1 MCGIGGIVTTRGAG
15 LDPAWLGAIEAA
27 MRHRGPDGVGFLGWR
42 REEPDRLAAGP
53 LEACAGAAIGLT
65 HRRLAIIDPSEAG
78 AQPMV
83 SPCGR
88 HAIVFNGEVYNFV
101 ELRQRLEKLGH
112 RFRGHSDT
120 EVVLAALI
128 EWGPKAALSQFTGMF
143 ALAWLDLDRQRLV
156 LARDPFGIK
165 PLYLARW
172 NGHLAFASELPSLL
186 ALPGL
191 SRQPDRGMISD
202 YLVHGRTDRGRRT
215 FFAGLERFPPGH
227 WLELDLAGQAKVEA
241 APYLSIT
248 PSTRLDLSFDEA
260 AAHLRDLFLNSV
272 TQHLRSDVPV
282 GVTLSGGIDSSAI
295 VMAMRAVGGDRVD
308 LHGFGYRAETAALD
322 EGRWM
327 SLAAERAGA
336 ILHTTTP
343 HGTNLAADLA
353 ALVAQQAEPFPTT
366 SIYAQSC
373 VYRLARETGIK
384 VTLDGQ
390 GADELFAGYPTYI
403 GARLASAL
411 CTGEVGTA
419 LSLLKAGGLRAGAR
433 ALPLMLPPGLQRLLL
448 RAAGKGE
455 APSWLDPEWARD
467 EPGLSVPRYRRRDRF
482 HDRLEQTLFDL
493 SLPALLRFCD
503 RNSMAHSVE
512 SRLPFLTTEMA
523 RFALSLPADYLVD
536 RDATTKSVFRR
547 AMRGL
552 VPDPILDRRDKI
564 GFVTPEGVWLEQMG
578 AELAELAAG
587 ALPMLKPA
595 LVRAACDRAQA
606 GDAPRDGRVWRWL
619 NLLLW
624 SRSFDVRL

>member
-1 MCGIGGIVTTRGAG
+1 M
-15 LDPAWLGAIEAA
+15 
-27 MRHRGPDGVGFLGWR
+27 
-42 REEPDRLAAGP
+42 
-53 LEACAGAAIGLT
+53 
-65 HRRLAIIDPSEAG
+65 
-78 AQPMV
+78 
-83 SPCGR
+83 
-88 HAIVFNGEVYNFV
+88 
-101 ELRQRLEKLGH
+101 
-112 RFRGHSDT
+112 
-120 EVVLAALI
+120 
-128 EWGPKAALSQFTGMF
+128 
-143 ALAWLDLDRQRLV
+143 
-156 LARDPFGIK
+156 
-165 PLYLARW
+165 
-172 NGHLAFASELPSLL
+172 
-186 ALPGL
+186 
-191 SRQPDRGMISD
+191 
-202 YLVHGRTDRGRRT
+202 
-215 FFAGLERFPPGH
+215 
-227 WLELDLAGQAKVEA
+227 
-241 APYLSIT
+241 
-248 PSTRLDLSFDEA
+248 
-260 AAHLRDLFLNSV
+260 
-272 TQHLRSDVPV
+272 RSDVPV

-353 ALVAQQAEPFPTT
+353 ALVVQQAEPFPTT

-411 CTGEVGTA
+411 CAGEVGAA

-433 ALPLMLPPGLQRLLL
+433 ALPLMLPSGMRDLLL

-455 APSWLDPEWARD
+455 TPAWLVPEWARD

-503 RNSMAHSVE
+503 HNSMAHSVE
-512 SRLPFLTTEMA
+512 SRLPFLTPEVA
-523 RFALSLPADYLVD
+523 RFALSLPAAYLVD

-578 AELAELAAG
+578 AELVELAAG
-587 ALPMLKPA
+587 ALPMLKPTQ
-595 LVRAACDRAQA
+595 VRAACDRAQT

>member
-1 MCGIGGIVTTRGAG
+1 MCGIGGIVTAPGSG
-15 LDPAWLGAIEAA
+15 VSPDWLGAIEAA

-42 REEPDRLAAGP
+42 REEPDRLAPGP
-53 LEACAGAAIGLT
+53 LAACAGAAIGLV
-65 HRRLAIIDPSEAG
+65 HRRLAIIDPSETG

-83 SPCGR
+83 SSCGR
-88 HAIVFNGEVYNFV
+88 HAIVFNGEVYNFI

-128 EWGPKAALSQFTGMF
+128 EWGPKAALAAFTGMF

-172 NGHLAFASELPSLL
+172 NGHLAFASEPSSLL

-191 SRQPDRGMISD
+191 SREADRGIVAD
-202 YLVHGRTDRGRRT
+202 YLVHGRSDRGRRT
-215 FFAGLERFPPGH
+215 FFAEVERFLPGH
-227 WLELDLAGQAKVEA
+227 WLELDLAGRVTSPST
-241 APYLSIT
+241 PYLEIA
-248 PSTRLDLSFDEA
+248 PKTRLDLSFDEA
-260 AAHLRDLFLNSV
+260 AAHLRRLFLDSV
-272 TQHLRSDVPV
+272 SLHLRSDVPV
-282 GVTLSGGIDSSAI
+282 GVTLSGGIDSSAV
-295 VMAMRAVGGDRVD
+295 VMAMRAVGGERVD

-343 HGTNLAADLA
+343 RGENLAADLA
-353 ALVAQQAEPFPTT
+353 ALVTQQAEPFPTT
-366 SIYAQSC
+366 SIYAQSR
-373 VYRLARETGIK
+373 VYRLARESGIK

-390 GADELFAGYPTYI
+390 GADEIFGGYPTYI

-411 CTGEVGTA
+411 AAGEIGTA
-419 LSLLKAGGLRAGAR
+419 LSLLKAGGPRTGGR
-433 ALPLMLPPGLQRLLL
+433 ALALMLPPGLQALLR

-455 APSWLDPEWARD
+455 TPSWLVPSWAGAD
-467 EPGLSVPRYRRRDRF
+467 TGLAVPGHRRRDRF

-512 SRLPFLTTEMA
+512 SRLPFLTAEMVS
-523 RFALSLPADYLVD
+523 FALSLPAEYLVD
-536 RDATTKSVFRR
+536 RHATCKSVFRQ

-564 GFVTPEGVWLEQMG
+564 GFVTPEGVWLETMG
-578 AELAELAAG
+578 PDLSDLAAG

-595 LVRAACDRAQA
+595 QVRAACDRARA
-606 GDAPRDGRVWRWL
+606 GRAPRDGRVWRWL

-624 SRSFDVRL
+624 SRSFGVRF